1 MEGIVPPKP
10 HPLRDVTVILFL
22 LPPLAPL
29 GERKAKAWGGHRL
42 CAGGM
47 RNTRQP
53 KVCNE
58 CSVCKVRN
66 WCGRCMAG
74 AWRVRGWCVAGA
86 WRVCA
91 TGVCNGC
98 ATWRRSPRRNTK
110 SRNPPLRR
118 PRPHRRARQAHSS
131 ARLCNGCV
139 TACNGCVT
147 GSLFS
152 LPLAQAWRSHGGLGW
167 SSMVLT

>member
-98 ATWRRSPRRNTK
+98 VQRVCHVASLTSEEYEESESSPEETP
-110 SRNPPLRR
+110 SSSSCPP
-118 PRPHRRARQAHSS
+118 
-131 ARLCNGCV
+131 
-139 TACNGCVT
+139 

-152 LPLAQAWRSHGGLGW
+152 SPVQRVRNGVQRVRNGLT
-167 SSMVLT
+167 L